1 MKIVFFGSSDFS
13 LASLQALQQKHEV
26 LVVYTQPDR
35 KKGRNLLLSQTPVKI
50 YAQEQNLTIFQPEV
64 VSSPEVIEQLSNF
77 NADLFVVV
85 SFGQK
90 LSNQVLDIPKQL
102 CLNVHSSL
110 LPIWRGAA
118 PINYAIIN
126 GDKFSGVTIMKM
138 NEQMD
143 GGDMLLTKSIEI
155 NDDDAVVLFQKLA
168 VLGAEVLI
176 EAIDLIEKNQAK
188 FTPQDKSKVT
198 VAKKLKKE
206 DGLIDWN
213 DSAVCIYNKVR
224 GLLPWPC
231 AFTHYKNK
239 SLKILKTKIVEL
251 NEAEAADNIPGCIIK
266 IEKQEG
272 IVVGTGTQC
281 LLIEDLQLEGK
292 KAMKAYDFV
301 IGHKVQVG
309 DIFVIK

>member
-13 LASLQALQQKHEV
+13 LASLQALQQNHEV
-26 LVVYTQPDR
+26 LAVYTQPDR

-50 YAQEQNLTIFQPEV
+50 YAQEQSMKIFQPEV
-64 VSSPEVIEQLSNF
+64 VSSPEIIEQLKCF

-90 LSNQVLDIPKQL
+90 LSNQVIDVPKHL

-110 LPIWRGAA
+110 LPKWRGAA

-126 GDKFSGVTIMKM
+126 GDKLSGVTIMKM

-155 NDDDAVVLFQKLA
+155 NDDGAVVLFEKLA
-168 VLGAEVLI
+168 ILGAEALI
-176 EAIDLIEKNQAK
+176 EAIDLIEKKQAK
-188 FTPQDKSKVT
+188 FVSQDPAEVT

-213 DSAVCIYNKVR
+213 DSAVCIHNNVR

-239 SLKILKTKIVEL
+239 SLKILKTKVIDL
-251 NEAEAADNIPGCIIK
+251 GAAEGNISGSIIR
-266 IEKQEG
+266 IEKHTG
-272 IVVGTGTQC
+272 IIVGTGIQC

-301 IGHKVQVG
+301 NGHNLKVG
-309 DIFVIK
+309 DIFGK